1 MRYTTFDFTVTDGVA
16 HIRLDRP
23 EKRNAMVAA
32 FWSELRHV
40 FAEEIARERAD
51 VRVAVISST
60 GPHFTAG
67 IDLAMFGSFEGRSGD
82 PARDRERFHRTLVE
96 LQQTFTSIE
105 KSRVPVLAAVQ
116 GGCIGGGV
124 DLIAACDMRWCTADA
139 FFVIKEIDIGMV
151 ADVGTLQRLPH
162 LIPAGLMRELAY
174 TGRNL
179 AAPEA
184 LRAGLVNAVFDSHE
198 AMLTH
203 VLSVARAIAAK
214 SPLAVYGSKVM
225 MNYSRDHTVD
235 EALDYMAVWNAAYIH
250 TRDLPEAL
258 AAMREK
264 RVARFSDL
272 ELRPKAG

>member
-1 MRYTTFDFTVTDGVA
+1 MAWTTFDFELQDGIA
-16 HIRLDRP
+16 HIRLNRP

-32 FWSELRHV
+32 FWQELRELFV
-40 FAEEIARERAD
+40 EEIGRRRGE
-51 VRVAVISST
+51 VRVAVLSST

-67 IDLAMFGSFEGRSGD
+67 IDLSMFGNFMETSGD
-82 PARDRERFHRTLVE
+82 AARDRERFHRTLVE
-96 LQQTFTSIE
+96 LQGSFTALE

-124 DLIAACDMRWCTADA
+124 DMVAACDMRWCTRDA

-179 AAPEA
+179 GADEA
-184 LRAGLVNAVFDSHE
+184 LGAGLVNAVFDTHE
-198 AMLTH
+198 QMLAH
-203 VLSVARAIAAK
+203 VMGIARTIAAK

-225 MNYSRDHTVD
+225 MNYTRDHTVD
-235 EALDYMAVWNAAYIH
+235 EALDYMGVWNAAYIH
-250 TRDLPEAL
+250 TQDLPEAMT
-258 AAMREK
+258 AAREK
-264 RVARFSDL
+264 RTPKFRDL
-272 ELRPKAG
+272 DLRR